1 MGMSAGGSG
10 GGPSSDINVTPLVD
24 ICLVLLIIFM
34 VMTPK
39 TVPEVSVRV
48 PPKSTKKTPPNPNAR
63 HFVVGLTKDG
73 GVLVNRNPL
82 TDRDQL
88 QKEMKTFLDAE
99 TKKVI
104 FIDFDDDANYGDAV
118 EILGLAK
125 ESGAEVLGLVTK
137 KDKPIPDSLEGV

>member
-1 MGMSAGGSG
+1 MGMDAGGSS
-10 GGPSSDINVTPLVD
+10 GGPNGDINVTPLVD

-39 TVPEVSVRV
+39 NVNEVSVRV
-48 PPKSTKKTPPNPNAR
+48 PPKSTKKTPADPNAR
-63 HFVVGLTKDG
+63 HMVLGLTKDG
-73 GVLVNRNPL
+73 GVLINRNPIA
-82 TDRDQL
+82 DRDQL

-104 FIDFDDDANYGDAV
+104 FIDFDDDANYGEAV
-118 EILGLAK
+118 TILGMAK
-125 ESGAEVLGLVTK
+125 DSGAEVVGLVTK